1 MDINDFNSL
10 LSKYQHKG
18 ILVDTNILVLW
29 FVGTANRERIAK
41 FKRTETFLPE
51 DYDLL
56 VKVLNRF
63 SKMVTTPNILTEV
76 NSLINQNG
84 EPDRSR
90 CLEVFAQTVAKTE
103 EFYIE
108 SSKVVTTN
116 KFTTFGLTDC
126 SIINLA
132 KDNYLVLTDDFTLAD
147 YLGRQEVDVINFNHI
162 RVLGWNMKKV
172 SAARSLPQKTNKKPK
187 NKK

>member
-56 VKVLNRF
+56 V
-63 SKMVTTPNILTEV
+63 
-76 NSLINQNG
+76 
-84 EPDRSR
+84 
-90 CLEVFAQTVAKTE
+90 
-103 EFYIE
+103 
-108 SSKVVTTN
+108 
-116 KFTTFGLTDC
+116 
-126 SIINLA
+126 
-132 KDNYLVLTDDFTLAD
+132 
-147 YLGRQEVDVINFNHI
+147 
-162 RVLGWNMKKV
+162 RVLISVN
-172 SAARSLPQKTNKKPK
+172 
-187 NKK
+187 